1 MNPILT
7 QIQELI
13 TANLREHL
21 PDVTPADL
29 EEGGEVYYMNGKNGT
44 EFDWYVNCHLPCFM
58 VFYAD
63 KDNLGAAKLSLYDD
77 GGVLLYLYGDHGRGS
92 AKEVKTYI
100 ECEPDDLLKLAVVL
114 RVNADDKRIWDASI
128 EKIETD
134 GSPSAEELAEFT
146 DDYKYY
152 EKSINRKA
160 IMGQLCVASR
170 KIIDDGYLVGYMT
183 RGEPHDDQDSGWEF
197 YAGDESDEYLDDV
210 KNVCLCY
217 VNYVC
222 GLDQVVTGYVDS
234 EVGSRL
240 VRVKRERLSE
250 ESGEGV
256 DGVAED
262 VFEEDKGQKG
272 IVGKRK

>member
-7 QIQELI
+7 QIKELI

-21 PDVTPADL
+21 PDVSPADL

-44 EFDWYVNCHLPCFM
+44 EFDWYVNEHLPNFM

-63 KDNLGAAKLSLYDD
+63 ESNLGAAKLSLYDD
-77 GGVLLYLYGDHGRGS
+77 GGILLYLYDDHGRES

-100 ECEPDDLLKLAVVL
+100 ECEKDDLLRLAVVL
-114 RVNADDKRIWDASI
+114 RVNADDKRIWDSSI
-128 EKIETD
+128 TRIDTD
-134 GSPSAEELAEFT
+134 GSPSAEELAEFSGN
-146 DDYKYY
+146 YQYY
-152 EKSINRKA
+152 DRSINRKA

-170 KIIDDGYLVGYMT
+170 KVIDDGYQVGYMT

-197 YAGDESDEYLDDV
+197 YAGDEDDAYLDDV

-222 GLDQVVTGYVDS
+222 GLDPVVTGYIDA
-234 EVGSRL
+234 EAGSRF
-240 VRVKRERLSE
+240 VRVKSDEFE
-250 ESGEGV
+250 V
-256 DGVAED
+256 DR
-262 VFEEDKGQKG
+262 GQKG
-272 IVGKRK
+272 VVEKRG